1 MSEYKSGAREC
12 KPCMEHTESVSP
24 QRNTHLGGDVQ
35 ARRRRYFENK
45 QDEIKRRVRDGHMKK
60 SK

>member
-1 MSEYKSGAREC
+1 
-12 KPCMEHTESVSP
+12 MEHTESVSP